1 MCTRTAMSRWLITN
15 LEHHLHREDAG
26 EQVVEVGEHEVPLA
40 GLLHRV
46 LRRQRDGAQD
56 DDDHDEG
63 VEERIRHDGV
73 NNQAEPEHKPCF
85 LQTRLRLISLLYRLS
100 EDRKNMEE

>member
-1 MCTRTAMSRWLITN
+1 MYVDVKMVKLNTN

-26 EQVVEVGEHEVPLA
+26 EQVVEVCEHEVPLA

-46 LRRQRDGAQD
+46 LRRQRDGAED

-63 VEERIRHDGV
+63 VEERISHDGV
-73 NNQAEPEHKPCF
+73 NYQPEPGHKPCF
-85 LQTRLRLISLLYRLS
+85 LQTRLRLSSLLYRLS
-100 EDRKNMEE
+100 EERKNMEE